1 MNINDYISQLGYSE
15 GSPFAGNPY
24 LNIQGNNITMANTP
38 QDLYLQPMKKG
49 KKKGKA
55 VLAKANS
62 QNPYIFPD
70 ADSVQET
77 PIMQEGGYTLED
89 PRKLV
94 NKNQSDSKTKDYY
107 TANGL
112 KTYEP
117 TTFIGQGSKSTP
129 MSEKIRTLKN
139 KASMVGQPNVQ
150 IDAQGN
156 TSRINQNRGYKGNAE
171 NFMSETEDKAGNHA
185 IGALEAASI
194 IMPAGELVG
203 QGLKAAGKYL
213 TEQTAL
219 KNAYKLNPK
228 AFIPNPEAYYR
239 GIGKAGY
246 KDALES
252 NTLRVNQ
259 NPQWDDAFGRKF
271 DPSTQSPYFFK
282 GNNFEGVKAYNSD
295 VIAELTDHEMKSR
308 TFSNVANFGK
318 VEGDVGYIPPV
329 YQPAKQ
335 VGSLGKFK
343 VIEKVNQVPVGEN
356 TRFLKKDWW
365 QGYKEVPKNT
375 SGDVWWNGKGYQ
387 STPLNNPTIQPKKK
401 LQEIIEEART
411 LYHNNGVESL
421 SERQKALIEFHGEK
435 EGSNYITAA
444 KKEQNLKDLEYA
456 KQYYQKFGYDIPN
469 NLKEIA
475 NSSVT
480 TDNIIKDLVNQHN
493 TFVRGVSTNWK
504 ELEARNP
511 EILRHLEGKGIDWK
525 NNPKAAAEYMATHI
539 PIQTGYGRASLNS
552 NIFNKGMDG
561 LYTSNSVKTAE
572 GYTYGDGFV
581 VKAKR
586 PTDFSSPNRQDWL
599 NKNKLDYYE
608 HDIPRALTKEDLEAQ
623 KGWLSSNMRE
633 TFNEKTLGNKENAD
647 KVNKWLDEVSAK
659 DIELRKKYGI
669 APQGRGDYAMI
680 GVKGDHPEF
689 DMLRKQKLEDVK
701 KYHEEYNTLYNN
713 SKNEVWKTLKPTTGT
728 LNKNLLKTEHTSF
741 GKIGNMFGQYGN
753 TSFDVLNMLEPI
765 SANVVKH
772 DVQLSNIVKEIGKKY
787 NPNILKKIEELSDL
801 GVKMNKSPK
810 QIKRVTELEAEIT
823 SVKQASQQEVLDAHK
838 AYLTRH
844 YPGWENMEN
853 KYAHYIHLGTPGEK
867 VLEPIESIRITPEIW
882 KNKSRAHT
890 NTYSKGLS
898 AGVTTG
904 VVAGAAAL
912 QQKEGGWLQK
922 YQTGDTFESL
932 TGIKPLKNVK
942 QQSEVQPTGIT
953 TPELK
958 SYKNTT
964 SFNQGKKISLQQQK
978 INQKKKKHMLLLMD
992 IL

>member
-356 TRFLKKDWW
+356 TRFLKKI
-365 QGYKEVPKNT
+365 G
-375 SGDVWWNGKGYQ
+375 
-387 STPLNNPTIQPKKK
+387 
-401 LQEIIEEART
+401 
-411 LYHNNGVESL
+411 
-421 SERQKALIEFHGEK
+421 
-435 EGSNYITAA
+435 
-444 KKEQNLKDLEYA
+444 
-456 KQYYQKFGYDIPN
+456 
-469 NLKEIA
+469 
-475 NSSVT
+475 
-480 TDNIIKDLVNQHN
+480 
-493 TFVRGVSTNWK
+493 
-504 ELEARNP
+504 
-511 EILRHLEGKGIDWK
+511 GKGIK
-525 NNPKAAAEYMATHI
+525 KCLK
-539 PIQTGYGRASLNS
+539 IQ
-552 NIFNKGMDG
+552 
-561 LYTSNSVKTAE
+561 VE
-572 GYTYGDGFV
+572 
-581 VKAKR
+581 
-586 PTDFSSPNRQDWL
+586 
-599 NKNKLDYYE
+599 
-608 HDIPRALTKEDLEAQ
+608 
-623 KGWLSSNMRE
+623 
-633 TFNEKTLGNKENAD
+633 
-647 KVNKWLDEVSAK
+647 
-659 DIELRKKYGI
+659 
-669 APQGRGDYAMI
+669 
-680 GVKGDHPEF
+680 
-689 DMLRKQKLEDVK
+689 
-701 KYHEEYNTLYNN
+701 
-713 SKNEVWKTLKPTTGT
+713 
-728 LNKNLLKTEHTSF
+728 
-741 GKIGNMFGQYGN
+741 MFGG
-753 TSFDVLNMLEPI
+753 MEKAI
-765 SANVVKH
+765 
-772 DVQLSNIVKEIGKKY
+772 
-787 NPNILKKIEELSDL
+787 
-801 GVKMNKSPK
+801 
-810 QIKRVTELEAEIT
+810 RVP
-823 SVKQASQQEVLDAHK
+823 H
-838 AYLTRH
+838 
-844 YPGWENMEN
+844 
-853 KYAHYIHLGTPGEK
+853 
-867 VLEPIESIRITPEIW
+867 
-882 KNKSRAHT
+882 
-890 NTYSKGLS
+890 
-898 AGVTTG
+898 
-904 VVAGAAAL
+904 
-912 QQKEGGWLQK
+912 
-922 YQTGDTFESL
+922 
-932 TGIKPLKNVK
+932 
-942 QQSEVQPTGIT
+942 
-953 TPELK
+953 
-958 SYKNTT
+958 
-964 SFNQGKKISLQQQK
+964 
-978 INQKKKKHMLLLMD
+978 
-992 IL
+992 